1 MIKRKIVPVACLC
14 VVIIICMYCFA
25 PNNNQRLVKAIE
37 KEDISTVE
45 KLLASGVDPNQPD
58 IKKEYWALWS
68 FLEVSPR
75 MPLSVACGTGNLD
88 MVELLIEYGAE
99 AGYVEHT
106 GWSPLRET
114 LFWYD
119 PNDVQIVQILLNH
132 GADGYFIE
140 GELPVFV
147 AARMRPQIYDREK
160 TNGTIFLG
168 EYDEETAQGITE
180 IVKLLIGD
188 ISINATTSMGESLL
202 ILVVQ
207 QENVFLVKYL
217 ISVECDIHIKDAKG
231 NTALFYAQ
239 QSGNVELIGLIKNG
253 MDSLS

>member
-1 MIKRKIVPVACLC
+1 M
-14 VVIIICMYCFA
+14 
-25 PNNNQRLVKAIE
+25 KAIE
-37 KEDISTVE
+37 KEDVPTIKT
-45 KLLASGVDPNQPD
+45 LLDSGVDPNQPD
-58 IKKEYWALWS
+58 IKKEYWPLWS
-68 FLEVSPR
+68 FLETSPR
-75 MPLSVACGTGNLD
+75 MPLSVACGTGNLE

-132 GADGYFIE
+132 GADCHFIE
-140 GELPVFV
+140 DELPVFV

-160 TNGTIFLG
+160 TNGTIFSG

-188 ISINATTSMGESLL
+188 ISINTTTSMGESLL
-202 ILVVQ
+202 ILAVQ
-207 QENVFLVKYL
+207 QENVFLVNYL
-217 ISVECDIHIKDAKG
+217 ISVECDIHTKDAKG

-239 QSGNVELIGLIKNG
+239 QSGNEELIQIIKNA
-253 MDSLS
+253 MDSST